1 MAPKCAIRKRKHSRV
16 QPEPEQHGECA
27 ICFESMLTVG
37 DRAATKSFSCAHFI
51 CQKCDEGLYKRAMDM
66 CPTCRSP
73 RTRASVQA
81 HAGKYDNARREA
93 MARRRQEQGGVTAT
107 IFFPVGDVE
116 QLTLDAFREF
126 TQALTEGGQ
135 VESSGPASD
144 PDVRAV
150 VAGLVHVERV
160 TLNEFTALTGSLRA
174 RNMLRS
180 ALSMAR
186 NSR

>member
-1 MAPKCAIRKRKHSRV
+1 MSSRIAIRKKAHSRV

-27 ICFESMLTVG
+27 ICFENMLTVG
-37 DRAATKSFSCAHFI
+37 DRAATKSFACSHFI
-51 CQKCDEGLYKRAMDM
+51 CVRCDEELYKRAEDR
-66 CPTCRSP
+66 CPTCRAS

-81 HAGKYDNARREA
+81 RAGNNDCIRRNA
-93 MARRRQEQGGVTAT
+93 MARRIQEQGGVTAT
-107 IFFPVGDVE
+107 IFFPAGNVE
-116 QLTLDAFREF
+116 ELTLNAFRQF

-144 PDVRAV
+144 PDVRRV
-150 VAGLVHVERV
+150 LAGLIHVESV
-160 TLNEFTALTGSLRA
+160 PLNEFTALTGSMRA

-186 NSR
+186 NPR